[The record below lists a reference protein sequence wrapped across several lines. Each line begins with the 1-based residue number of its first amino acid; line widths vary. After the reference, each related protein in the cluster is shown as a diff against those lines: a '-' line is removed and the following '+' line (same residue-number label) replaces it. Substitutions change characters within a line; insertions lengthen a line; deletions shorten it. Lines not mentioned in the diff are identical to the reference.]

1 MLVRLIASVVLTL
14 AALAAPAQT
23 IQGVTEFT
31 PYSYLRDGQV
41 RGPATQVV
49 EATLRDAGLADYRIS
64 LYPWAR
70 AYDMALKEPNTLI
83 YLIARTPA
91 RESLFKWV
99 GEFMTMDYHL
109 YKLKDNK
116 DVVVKSLDDAR
127 LYTIGVMRDD
137 LRHQYLQDK
146 GFRRLVVSGQPLDS
160 FRRLIN
166 GQVQLTPLP
175 VRDASL
181 LCKEAQFDCAR
192 LESVHTLSELS
203 MGLYMAYSLATPD
216 ATVARTRAAF
226 DKLRADGTVRR
237 LMALPDSAR
246 P

>member
-1 MLVRLIASVVLTL
+1 MLARLSIAAWLALT
-14 AALAAPAQT
+14 ALAAPAQT

-41 RGPATQVV
+41 SGPATQVV
-49 EATLRDAGLADYRIS
+49 EASLRDAGLADYRIT

-70 AYDMALKEPNTLI
+70 AYDMALKESNVLI

-109 YKLKDNK
+109 YKLKDNT
-116 DVVVKSLDDAR
+116 DIVVRTLDDAR
-127 LYTIGVMRDD
+127 NYTIGVMRDD

-146 GFRRLVVSGQPLDS
+146 GFRRLVVSGQALDS
-160 FRRLIN
+160 FRHLIN

-175 VRDASL
+175 ARDAAL
-181 LCKEAQFDCAR
+181 LCKEARFDCTR
-192 LESVHTLSELS
+192 LESVHTLNELS

-216 ATVARTRAAF
+216 STVARTRAAF
-226 DKLRADGTVRR
+226 EKLRAGGTVKR
-237 LMALPDSAR
+237 LMAQPATPR